1 MKKLI
6 GIVAVGCMLSLTGW
20 ASAADIGA
28 SGSTEMGSSGSAGG
42 AAAAAEKATPAAK
55 DDGAAAAAEKT
66 APAAKDDG
74 AAAAA
79 EKAAPAAKVAA
90 NTRTIKGELLKIDG
104 ENYVVKDATGKEVK
118 LHVSA
123 ETKKDGDVK
132 VGDKIEAQA
141 DASGHATSI
150 KTAKSAH

>member
-1 MKKLI
+1 MKTLI
-6 GIVAVGCMLSLTGW
+6 GIVAVGFILSLAGLGF
-20 ASAADIGA
+20 AADMGT
-28 SGSTEMGSSGSAGG
+28 SGSTGG
-42 AAAAAEKATPAAK
+42 AAAAAEKAAAS
-55 DDGAAAAAEKT
+55 
-66 APAAKDDG
+66 AKEG
-74 AAAAA
+74 
-79 EKAAPAAKVAA
+79 A

-118 LHVSA
+118 LHVSP

-150 KTAKSAH
+150 KASKGAQ

>member
-6 GIVAVGCMLSLTGW
+6 GIMAVGCILSLTGL
-20 ASAADIGA
+20 ASAADTGA
-28 SGSTEMGSSGSAGG
+28 PAPGSTEMGTSGAAGG
-42 AAAAAEKATPAAK
+42 AAAAAEKA
-55 DDGAAAAAEKT
+55 
-66 APAAKDDG
+66 
-74 AAAAA
+74 
-79 EKAAPAAKVAA
+79 AA
-90 NTRTIKGELLKIDG
+90 NAKEGAGARTIKGEVLKIDG
-104 ENYVVKDATGKEVK
+104 ENYLVKDAAGKEVK
-118 LHVSA
+118 LHVSS

>member
-6 GIVAVGCMLSLTGW
+6 GIIAVACVLSLTGW
-20 ASAADIGA
+20 ASAAEMGA
-28 SGSTEMGSSGSAGG
+28 SGSTEMGTPGSGGG
-42 AAAAAEKATPAAK
+42 AAAAAEKAAA
-55 DDGAAAAAEKT
+55 T
-66 APAAKDDG
+66 AKEG
-74 AAAAA
+74 
-79 EKAAPAAKVAA
+79 A
-90 NTRTIKGELLKIDG
+90 NTRTVKGELLKIDG

-118 LHVSA
+118 LHVSP

-150 KTAKSAH
+150 KASKSPR

>member
-6 GIVAVGCMLSLTGW
+6 GIMAIGCILSLTGL
-20 ASAADIGA
+20 ASAADAPDKGTP
-28 SGSTEMGSSGSAGG
+28 GSTEMGTSGAAGG
-42 AAAAAEKATPAAK
+42 AAAAAEKA
-55 DDGAAAAAEKT
+55 
-66 APAAKDDG
+66 
-74 AAAAA
+74 
-79 EKAAPAAKVAA
+79 AA
-90 NTRTIKGELLKIDG
+90 NAKEGAGARTIKGEVLKIDG
-104 ENYVVKDATGKEVK
+104 ENYLVKDATGKEVK
-118 LHVSA
+118 LHVSS

>member
-6 GIVAVGCMLSLTGW
+6 GILTVACVLSLTGW
-20 ASAADIGA
+20 ASAADPGT
-28 SGSTEMGSSGSAGG
+28 SGSTEMGTSGSAGG
-42 AAAAAEKATPAAK
+42 AAAAAEKAAGAAK
-55 DDGAAAAAEKT
+55 EGA
-66 APAAKDDG
+66 
-74 AAAAA
+74 
-79 EKAAPAAKVAA
+79 
-90 NTRTIKGELLKIDG
+90 RTIKGEVLKIEG

-118 LHVSA
+118 LHVSP

-150 KTAKSAH
+150 KASK